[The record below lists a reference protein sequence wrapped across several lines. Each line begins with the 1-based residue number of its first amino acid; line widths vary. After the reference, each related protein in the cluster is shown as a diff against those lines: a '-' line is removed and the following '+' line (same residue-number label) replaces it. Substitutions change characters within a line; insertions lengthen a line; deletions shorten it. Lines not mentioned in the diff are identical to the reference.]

1 MIINDYD
8 LAKDEDFEKFSIQIQ
23 EEFLKFRI
31 ENHDMPLLDC
41 LLEFSRKKD
50 IDEDVIGECI
60 KSNKIITS
68 LLEKS
73 INTEKFSHVDYS
85 DW

>member
-1 MIINDYD
+1 
-8 LAKDEDFEKFSIQIQ
+8 
-23 EEFLKFRI
+23 
-31 ENHDMPLLDC
+31 MPLLDC

-85 DW
+85 EW